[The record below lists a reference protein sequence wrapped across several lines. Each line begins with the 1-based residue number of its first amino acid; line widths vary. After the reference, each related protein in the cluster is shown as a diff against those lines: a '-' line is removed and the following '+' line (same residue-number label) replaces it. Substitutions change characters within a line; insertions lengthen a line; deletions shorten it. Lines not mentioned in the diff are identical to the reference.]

1 MSPEL
6 FVVYVTINGEEI
18 QGTITTYWNV
28 ELEMPNEVVL
38 SQNLLNALQITQK
51 EFDQKYSDVTASD
64 PKIDLSP
71 HTHTKCIHSCNEI
84 FTDADGNK
92 KKGRG
97 ACKANCWVDTVIRL
111 IEAIVA
117 G

>member
-1 MSPEL
+1 VSPEL

-71 HTHTKCIHSCNEI
+71 HTHTQNVYILAMKFSQM
-84 FTDADGNK
+84 
-92 KKGRG
+92 
-97 ACKANCWVDTVIRL
+97 L
-111 IEAIVA
+111 MAIKRKVEERVRQIA